1 MTFMSRSYSKLFSS
15 FLLVASTLLVTAC
28 LGAGPNA
35 PMPKAEVLKLTGS
48 FEDAKLSRDINIL
61 WLYGPEDHGGGEH
74 DYIRI
79 KDLFVPLLK
88 EIPRVSVD
96 EAFNFPSKA
105 QFDKADLL
113 IQFLHMPALSD
124 EQYKT
129 YQAFVDGGG
138 GVVSI
143 HESCIMRPL
152 ADASKYAEC
161 IGCGWKG
168 NKSSKWSKFDHD
180 TPLYLKTDHAAF
192 AGLPRAIK
200 FSDESYWNMSQRDAV
215 EVIGVIAP
223 ETEKAFADVEKVKD
237 TRGQAFWTYT
247 SGKGRV
253 FGTTTGHYSY
263 TYHDPIYRILLMR
276 GIAWAIKEK
285 PAPFMPIVFAGI
297 TDEKGLV
304 GTKDSMRKY
313 KNRKK

>member
-1 MTFMSRSYSKLFSS
+1 MKSLFIFFTVFASS
-15 FLLVASTLLVTAC
+15 FAQAE
-28 LGAGPNA
+28 GPNP
-35 PMPKAEVLKLTGS
+35 PMSQADVLQLTGS
-48 FEDAKLSRDINIL
+48 FEGAKLSRDINIL

-79 KDLFVPLLK
+79 KELFVPLLK
-88 EIPRVSVD
+88 EIPHVSVD

-124 EQYKT
+124 EQIKT

-143 HESCIMRPL
+143 HESVILRPL
-152 ADASKYAEC
+152 ALAEKYAVC
-161 IGCGWKG
+161 IGCSWKG
-168 NKSSKWSKFDHD
+168 NKSSKWGKFGHD

-192 AGLPRAIK
+192 AGLPETIK
-200 FSDESYWNMSQRDAV
+200 LSDESYWNMIQRDSV
-215 EVIGVIAP
+215 EVIGVVAP
-223 ETEKAFADVEKVKD
+223 QTENTFSEIEKGKD
-237 TRGQAFWTYT
+237 ARGQAFWTYT

-263 TYHDPIYRILLMR
+263 TYYDPLYRILLMR
-276 GIAWAIKEK
+276 GIAWAVKEN

-297 TDEKGLV
+297 TDDHGLV
-304 GTKDSMRKY
+304 GTKDSMMNY
-313 KNRKK
+313 KNREK

>member
-1 MTFMSRSYSKLFSS
+1 MKSLFIFFTVFASS
-15 FLLVASTLLVTAC
+15 FAQAE
-28 LGAGPNA
+28 GPNP
-35 PMPKAEVLKLTGS
+35 PMSQADVLQLTGS
-48 FEDAKLSRDINIL
+48 FEGAKLSRDINIL

-79 KDLFVPLLK
+79 KELFVPLLK
-88 EIPRVSVD
+88 EIPHVSVD

-124 EQYKT
+124 EQIKT

-143 HESCIMRPL
+143 HESVILRPL
-152 ADASKYAEC
+152 ALAEKYAVC
-161 IGCGWKG
+161 IGCSWKG
-168 NKSSKWSKFDHD
+168 NKSSKWGKFGHD

-192 AGLPRAIK
+192 AGLPETITL
-200 FSDESYWNMSQRDAV
+200 SDESYWNMIQRDSV
-215 EVIGVIAP
+215 EVIGVVAP
-223 ETEKAFADVEKVKD
+223 QTENTFSEIEKGKD
-237 TRGQAFWTYT
+237 ARGQAFWTYT

-263 TYHDPIYRILLMR
+263 TYHDPLYRILLMR
-276 GIAWAIKEK
+276 GIAWAVKEN

-297 TDEKGLV
+297 TDDNGLV
-304 GTKDSMRKY
+304 GTKDSMMNY

>member
-1 MTFMSRSYSKLFSS
+1 MKSLFIFLTVFASS
-15 FLLVASTLLVTAC
+15 FALV
-28 LGAGPNA
+28 AGPNA

-48 FEDAKLSRDINIL
+48 FEGAKLSRDINIL

-124 EQYKT
+124 QQYKT

-143 HESCIMRPL
+143 HESVIMRPL
-152 ADASKYAEC
+152 ASAEKYADC
-161 IGCGWKG
+161 IGCSWKG
-168 NKSSKWSKFDHD
+168 NKSSKWGKFGHD

-192 AGLPRAIK
+192 AGLPETIK
-200 FSDESYWNMSQRDAV
+200 LSDESYWNMIQRDSV
-215 EVIGVIAP
+215 EVIGVVAP
-223 ETEKAFADVEKVKD
+223 QTEKAFSEIEKGKD
-237 TRGQAFWTYT
+237 ARGQAFWTEGQDG
-247 SGKGRV
+247 SFV
-253 FGTTTGHYSY
+253 
-263 TYHDPIYRILLMR
+263 
-276 GIAWAIKEK
+276 
-285 PAPFMPIVFAGI
+285 
-297 TDEKGLV
+297 
-304 GTKDSMRKY
+304 
-313 KNRKK
+313 

>member
-1 MTFMSRSYSKLFSS
+1 MKSLFIFFTVFASS
-15 FLLVASTLLVTAC
+15 FAQAE
-28 LGAGPNA
+28 GPNP
-35 PMPKAEVLKLTGS
+35 PMSQADVLQLTGS
-48 FEDAKLSRDINIL
+48 FEGAKLSRDINIL

-79 KDLFVPLLK
+79 KELFVPLLK
-88 EIPRVSVD
+88 EIPHVSVD

-113 IQFLHMPALSD
+113 IQFLHLPALSD
-124 EQYKT
+124 EQIKT

-143 HESCIMRPL
+143 HESVILRPL
-152 ADASKYAEC
+152 ALAEKYAVC
-161 IGCGWKG
+161 IGCSWKG
-168 NKSSKWSKFDHD
+168 NKSSKWGKFEHD

-192 AGLPRAIK
+192 AGLPETIK
-200 FSDESYWNMSQRDAV
+200 LSDESYWNMIQRDSV
-215 EVIGVIAP
+215 EVIGVVAP
-223 ETEKAFADVEKVKD
+223 QTENTFSEIEKGKD
-237 TRGQAFWTYT
+237 ARGQAFWTYT

-263 TYHDPIYRILLMR
+263 TYYDPLYRILLMR
-276 GIAWAIKEK
+276 GIAWAVKEN

-297 TDEKGLV
+297 TDDNGLV
-304 GTKDSMRKY
+304 GTKDSMMNY
-313 KNRKK
+313 KNREK

>member
-1 MTFMSRSYSKLFSS
+1 MKSLFIFFTVFASS
-15 FLLVASTLLVTAC
+15 FAQAE
-28 LGAGPNA
+28 GPNP
-35 PMPKAEVLKLTGS
+35 PMSQADVLQLTGS
-48 FEDAKLSRDINIL
+48 FEGAKLSRDINIL

-79 KDLFVPLLK
+79 KELFVPLLK
-88 EIPRVSVD
+88 EIPHVSVD

-113 IQFLHMPALSD
+113 IQFLHLPALSD
-124 EQYKT
+124 EQIKT

-143 HESCIMRPL
+143 HESVILRPL
-152 ADASKYAEC
+152 ALAEKYAVC
-161 IGCGWKG
+161 IGCSWKG
-168 NKSSKWSKFDHD
+168 NKSSKWGKFEHD

-192 AGLPRAIK
+192 AGLPETIK
-200 FSDESYWNMSQRDAV
+200 LSDESYWNMIQRDSV
-215 EVIGVIAP
+215 EVIGVVAP
-223 ETEKAFADVEKVKD
+223 QTENTFSEIEKSKD
-237 TRGQAFWTYT
+237 ARGQAFWTYT

-263 TYHDPIYRILLMR
+263 TYYDPLYRILLMR
-276 GIAWAIKEK
+276 GIAWAVKEN

-297 TDEKGLV
+297 TDDNGLV
-304 GTKDSMRKY
+304 GTKDSMMNY
-313 KNRKK
+313 KNREK